1 VPKRPRIRGNG
12 DGDVWPRRNT
22 EGRVIGYQGSV
33 WVNGK
38 RIYRSAKTKA
48 EARAALASVKSEA
61 SNPTTAYAN
70 KNLTLADYLT
80 KWLEDTVKPTAAA
93 NTYMSYERQV
103 RLHINPEIGDIRL
116 ADLRP
121 ADIRRLYV
129 LKHEEG
135 KSRGSIETMRIALRS
150 ALSQAARDK
159 LIPENPTSG
168 VKIPGEK
175 RDADEQGMHP
185 LSADEVRRLLEVAR
199 GSRFELAILFGVH
212 LGLRVGEI
220 MGLRWEDVDLERGT
234 LDVRRQLQR
243 NRDGSGG
250 YSFPPPKRDSTRK
263 LDIPAPVV
271 AAIDSYRDR
280 LKREGVIPAGL
291 LFTTKTGKP
300 FDPDSLTK
308 RYLRPLLVKA
318 GLPLVSFHDLRHSFA
333 TLHLANGTDVK
344 TLQQMLGHKSAA
356 ITLDTYSH
364 FVPQKGREAA
374 DRMAA
379 ILG

>member
-1 VPKRPRIRGNG
+1 VAKRQRTRGNG
-12 DGDVWPRRNT
+12 DGDVWPRHNK

-38 RIYRSAKTKA
+38 RTYRSGKTKA
-48 EARAALASVKSEA
+48 DTRAALATAKNEA
-61 SNPTTAYAN
+61 ATPNASYAD
-70 KNLTLADYLT
+70 KNQTLAEYLGR
-80 KWLEDTVKPTAAA
+80 WLEDTVKPTAAA
-93 NTYMSYERQV
+93 NTYKAYEQNV
-103 RLHINPEIGDIRL
+103 RLHINPEIGHIRL
-116 ADLRP
+116 TDLRP

-129 LKHEEG
+129 AKHAEG

-150 ALSQAARDK
+150 ALSRAVRDK
-159 LIPENPTSG
+159 LIDENPTSG
-168 VKIPGEK
+168 EKIPGERK
-175 RDADEQGMHP
+175 DADEQGMHP
-185 LSADEVRRLLEVAR
+185 LNADEVRRLLGAAR

-220 MGLRWEDVDLERGT
+220 MGLRWDDVDLELRT

-250 YSFPPPKRDSTRK
+250 YSFPPPKRGSARK

-271 AAIDSYRDR
+271 AAIESYRDR
-280 LKREGVIPAGL
+280 LKREGIIPAGL

-300 FDPDSLTK
+300 FDPDLLTK
-308 RYLRPLLVKA
+308 RYLRPLLDKA